1 MQESLTNALKHG
13 APGPVDAVLGR
24 ADGALTV
31 RVVSPLGPRARPGP
45 RVPGSGAGL
54 VGMRERAELLGGSF
68 AAGPVDG
75 AGTGGERR
83 WEVRAV
89 LPLGEAEG
97 GPRGTVSGQ
106 ADDDGLGDTRER

>member
-1 MQESLTNALKHG
+1 
-13 APGPVDAVLGR
+13 
-24 ADGALTV
+24 
-31 RVVSPLGPRARPGP
+31 
-45 RVPGSGAGL
+45 
-54 VGMRERAELLGGSF
+54 MRK
-68 AAGPVDG
+68 V
-75 AGTGGERR
+75 R

>member
-1 MQESLTNALKHG
+1 YGGGRLGGQRVAEDGDVG
-13 APGPVDAVLGR
+13 AADA
-24 ADGALTV
+24 
-31 RVVSPLGPRARPGP
+31 ARPGP

-97 GPRGTVSGQ
+97 GPRETVSGQ
-106 ADDDGLGDTRER
+106 ADDDDLGDTRER